1 MNPAIKSKLHECLIG
16 KYDYTSSEEAVQA
29 HLANAKVQLN

>member
-1 MNPAIKSKLHECLIG
+1 MNLAIKSKLHKYLIG
-16 KYDYTSSEEAVQA
+16 KYDSTSSKGAAQA